1 MKKLFKYEINES
13 IAAKAAM
20 NCVHKRLFKE
30 FYPGHPTPQKEVVY
44 GDYDPYEW

>member
-20 NCVHKRLFKE
+20 NCLHKRLFKE
-30 FYPGHPTPQKEVVY
+30 LYMGRP
-44 GDYDPYEW
+44 